1 MLIKTSQTS
10 STSSS
15 VITRKSQRPLSVRK
29 EIGRSRCE
37 NLFSLPL
44 TPRYIDYSDEE
55 DGNASSI
62 ADSGLGSETGVS
74 DQFFI
79 GIYFF

>member
-29 EIGRSRCE
+29 EKGRSRCE

-44 TPRYIDYSDEE
+44 TPRYVDYSDEE

-74 DQFFI
+74 DEFHLYLF
-79 GIYFF
+79 